1 MTSSRRIARGL
12 FLRLSPLRSDINKI
26 AESPQCGVP
35 SSNFQT
41 REFPR
46 NNTTRYAAIH
56 TVPRFFLLL
65 FFPFLFFRTDRASE
79 EKGKIPEAISDR
91 SCLDGFYL
99 GSALYTHM
107 KQRYVTLHPRV
118 YLLDSQFC
126 TWVDRRKFYVAVY
139 RSAIGHIAGLLTRHL
154 IPRSRSTWQQQE

>member
-46 NNTTRYAAIH
+46 NNITRYAAIH
-56 TVPRFFLLL
+56 TVRVFSCYFF
-65 FFPFLFFRTDRASE
+65 FFSFFFRTDRASE

-91 SCLDGFYL
+91 SCLDGFCL
-99 GSALYTHM
+99 GNALYTHM
-107 KQRYVTLHPRV
+107 KQRYVTLHPRGH
-118 YLLDSQFC
+118 LLESQFC

-139 RSAIGHIAGLLTRHL
+139 RSATVR
-154 IPRSRSTWQQQE
+154 